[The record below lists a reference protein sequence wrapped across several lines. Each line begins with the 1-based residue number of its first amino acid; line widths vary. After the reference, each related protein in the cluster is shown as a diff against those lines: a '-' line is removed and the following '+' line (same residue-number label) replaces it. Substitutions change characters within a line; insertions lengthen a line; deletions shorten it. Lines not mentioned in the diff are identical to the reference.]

1 MRWRFWRSAWWRE
14 LADRAKSTLYQL
26 REKLALNRVD
36 TCVKW
41 RRKRGLTVS
50 RLLLLR
56 DSSHRHYKAAAG
68 TVFSRSRVKGVWK
81 STGTQNEMNTALP
94 NLSRAQ
100 WLSWVGGQTWA
111 GQLQKKE
118 KIFDWNLDSAECQ
131 KTSVDANEVK
141 EWVECQSNSMQVNKV
156 ATSSKVQLKLI
167 LKLQDGEQTAVS
179 LWRPHVTPPSWL
191 LNHTFTTFPV
201 KLSAETVS
209 LWMMDFAKFREE
221 SWPADTHTVLA
232 LAWWQ
237 PKPFYSWCHFML
249 S

>member
-1 MRWRFWRSAWWRE
+1 MWNEEGKEVLRWVVFSSWETPVIVIIRPLLEQFSVGVE
-14 LADRAKSTLYQL
+14 LKECENPLGHKMKWTLLYQI
-26 REKLALNRVD
+26 
-36 TCVKW
+36 
-41 RRKRGLTVS
+41 
-50 RLLLLR
+50 
-56 DSSHRHYKAAAG
+56 
-68 TVFSRSRVKGVWK
+68 
-81 STGTQNEMNTALP
+81 
-94 NLSRAQ
+94 
-100 WLSWVGGQTWA
+100 WVGLSDFPEWEAKLEQVNCR
-111 GQLQKKE
+111 KKRKSLIE
-118 KIFDWNLDSAECQ
+118 IYLDSAECQ

-167 LKLQDGEQTAVS
+167 WQLQDGEQTAVS